1 MKPKKIILKIKGMS
15 CASCA
20 ISNEKELLKTEGIL
34 NASVNFASKKALVEY
49 DSDILSG
56 DQIGQIIIK
65 NGYQIEEN
73 KGSGSVPL
81 VGHKHGEQHHMAMED
96 GGHVHE
102 AEDIRQNWQA
112 FFWSAI
118 LSLPLIL
125 EMALKIRSGIF
136 FVNIDL
142 VIWFYLVLAMIVVF
156 YFGWRFHRMAVIQA
170 KKLRANMDTL
180 ISMGTATAFFYSIWA
195 AFKGQDTYFET
206 AAVIITLI
214 LLGKYFE
221 AKSTGQAGEAMRK
234 LVELGVKKAR
244 KIVDGGEQETDIS
257 EIKVGDILRVLPGEK
272 IPLDGVVVRGE
283 SSVDESMLTGESL
296 PVEKQIN
303 SRVFGATINQDGL
316 LEIQVSQAAE
326 NTVLAQIIR
335 TVEEAQASK
344 APIQKLVDRISGV
357 FIPVVIVIAILTFIG
372 WYFAVSGFTIAVINA
387 VAVLVIACPCALGLA
402 TPTAIMVGTGRGFR
416 NGILFKSGESF
427 ERAKDISMIVFDKTG
442 TLTLGKP
449 KVQKIISSGAGSF
462 SEEKILEIAS
472 SLARN
477 SQHPFSMAIADYAK
491 EKKIS
496 GVDLRDFREIRGKGV
511 IAVGLEHNA
520 RLLMGN
526 IKLLKDNQMDTGWAD
541 EILSGAET
549 GTFLFVGRGDEIIG
563 AILLADELR
572 PEAKKIIQ
580 KFKGM
585 GLKTAMITG
594 DNKKTASAVAKEL
607 GIENVLAEVL
617 PSEKSEEIK
626 KMQEAGEKVVFVG
639 DGINDA
645 PSLTQADLGIAM
657 GSATD
662 IAKEAGQIILIQNN
676 LEKAVEALKIS
687 KLTFRTIKQNL
698 FWAFF
703 YNIAAVPLAAAGLL
717 NPIIAAGAMA
727 FSSVSVVLNSLRI
740 NRR

>member
-81 VGHKHGEQHHMAMED
+81 VGHKHGKQHHIAMED

-102 AEDIRQNWQA
+102 TEDIRQNWQA

-125 EMALKIRSGIF
+125 EMAIKIRTGIF

-142 VIWFYLVLAMIVVF
+142 VIWLHLALAMIVVF
-156 YFGWRFHRMAVIQA
+156 YFGWRFYRMAIIQA

-180 ISMGTATAFFYSIWA
+180 ISMGTATAFFYSVWA
-195 AFKGQDTYFET
+195 VFKGQDTYFET

-234 LVELGVKKAR
+234 LMELGVKKAR
-244 KIVDGGEQETDIS
+244 KIVNGSEQETDIS
-257 EIKVGDILRVLPGEK
+257 EIEVGDILRVLPGEK

-335 TVEEAQASK
+335 TVEEAQA
-344 APIQKLVDRISGV
+344 
-357 FIPVVIVIAILTFIG
+357 
-372 WYFAVSGFTIAVINA
+372 N
-387 VAVLVIACPCALGLA
+387 
-402 TPTAIMVGTGRGFR
+402 
-416 NGILFKSGESF
+416 
-427 ERAKDISMIVFDKTG
+427 
-442 TLTLGKP
+442 KP
-449 KVQKIISSGAGSF
+449 
-462 SEEKILEIAS
+462 
-472 SLARN
+472 
-477 SQHPFSMAIADYAK
+477 
-491 EKKIS
+491 
-496 GVDLRDFREIRGKGV
+496 
-511 IAVGLEHNA
+511 
-520 RLLMGN
+520 
-526 IKLLKDNQMDTGWAD
+526 
-541 EILSGAET
+541 
-549 GTFLFVGRGDEIIG
+549 
-563 AILLADELR
+563 
-572 PEAKKIIQ
+572 
-580 KFKGM
+580 
-585 GLKTAMITG
+585 
-594 DNKKTASAVAKEL
+594 
-607 GIENVLAEVL
+607 
-617 PSEKSEEIK
+617 
-626 KMQEAGEKVVFVG
+626 
-639 DGINDA
+639 
-645 PSLTQADLGIAM
+645 
-657 GSATD
+657 
-662 IAKEAGQIILIQNN
+662 
-676 LEKAVEALKIS
+676 
-687 KLTFRTIKQNL
+687 
-698 FWAFF
+698 
-703 YNIAAVPLAAAGLL
+703 
-717 NPIIAAGAMA
+717 
-727 FSSVSVVLNSLRI
+727 
-740 NRR
+740 